1 VSGAFGLADMA
12 PGDKLPARSHRV
24 EQTTIDR
31 YARVSGDLN
40 PLHIDPAFAA
50 GTAFGKTIAHGMMT
64 LAFVSAAME
73 AWAGLD
79 WAKAG
84 SIEITF
90 LAPVF
95 PGETVTIAAEVA
107 QPSSD
112 GGISLRL
119 ACAADG
125 RSVAAGA
132 AKVALAN

>member
-1 VSGAFGLADMA
+1 MA

-84 SIEITF
+84 SIDITF

-119 ACAADG
+119 ACTAGG